1 MWAMAS
7 WRILFKVLPWTV
19 LFCAA
24 KLGLHRVGLEPWAF
38 DALTGSLFGA
48 ATFVVSLVLG
58 GTLGDYRTSE
68 GLPGQI
74 ANSLETIEDGNQL
87 VALSHGEKY
96 GAGSLRQH
104 LGVVAAAL
112 EESLASGSGMDRVET
127 AIDDLNPAIAQLEQV
142 AGPGVANRIQMEQGK
157 IRLWVA
163 QIQGVRDTDFLGPAY
178 VLLIIFLTGAVVTLL
193 LLGADSF
200 SENVTVSGFLFTSFL
215 YLLLLIR
222 DLDNPFQY
230 DGKSSVD
237 ASLEPLSRVR
247 SRFGD
252 KEGTPKG

>member
-7 WRILFKVLPWTV
+7 WRILFKVLPWTA

-24 KLGLHRVGLEPWAF
+24 KLGLHRGGLEPWAF

-87 VALSHGEKY
+87 VALSHGKKY

-104 LGVVAAAL
+104 LGAVAAAL

-127 AIDDLNPAIAQLEQV
+127 AIDALNPAIAQIEQA

-163 QIQGVRDTDFLGPAY
+163 QIQGVRDTDFFHLSKICWSASSSWKPEVLPAP
-178 VLLIIFLTGAVVTLL
+178 I
-193 LLGADSF
+193 
-200 SENVTVSGFLFTSFL
+200 E
-215 YLLLLIR
+215 
-222 DLDNPFQY
+222 FQHFEQ
-230 DGKSSVD
+230 S
-237 ASLEPLSRVR
+237 
-247 SRFGD
+247 
-252 KEGTPKG
+252 